1 MNDLPMG
8 PPQPAIPSSGSQM
21 VTYVPMDYQGE
32 PDSGVNVSQVL
43 GMLRRQVW
51 LIAGIAVLCMGA
63 AAFVTSRE
71 KPRYRASALIRYTYA
86 SDLDLVLGTTGDQR
100 ELGKVDPRTSELMVL
115 KSRGVAGEAVDRE
128 GLRLFAMSTGEP
140 ASFTEDVHIE
150 LPPDQRLQLDVE
162 FRPKGIMVRSGGK
175 RVTAAYGEPVEVNGV
190 RFTVRSRR
198 SKAEKLMVQP
208 RETAVSHIAGAIGTE
223 TVGGTDGVFIT
234 FTSSDPK
241 IAPRVVN
248 AVVQVHQET
257 NIVNA
262 RQEASRKREFFAEQL
277 RETDSLLAEAQLE
290 LSETRTRSGVYSAES
305 KFMAEQGNLMQVEVR
320 REELRSQRRMYES
333 VLQDLEQSNDSNST
347 TNTMSMLLS
356 TPGVTNTFI
365 SQLFTQL
372 VQYQSERDAAIT
384 GPWAKASTH
393 PDVQKQNA
401 MIAQT
406 ETKLIDAVRSQIA
419 SIDLQINALGGL
431 SARAAGA
438 MSQLPEAEVDQVR
451 LLGNVEILRQM
462 GAQLREAYQEARMEE
477 AVETGN
483 VEIVHL
489 SSGSSRVP
497 SGALMKLMLG
507 LAVGLMLGGGAAFL
521 REKVNNAIHH
531 PEDITRLLQIPS
543 LAVIPSIAPRTR
555 INGFKKLLPG
565 WNGKKNGGEKNGFIP
580 LHTEAFLTLR
590 TNLLFSPSVEKLKT
604 LVVTSATPEEGKT
617 VTSANLAVAL
627 AQQGLRILLVD
638 CDLRRP
644 SVAKGFGGSSAGDC
658 DLTRVLLGE
667 GSVWDAIRPSG
678 VEGLD
683 ILPTLTI
690 PPNPSELL
698 GGAIMGRLLEEVSE
712 RYYMVIVDSSPLLP
726 AADAAVL
733 GARADAVLLV
743 VRAGAT
749 QKEAAEQALRQ
760 LSTVGAR
767 VVGAILNDP
776 DSRAR
781 HYAGYYRYQYYS
793 YSETGA

>member
-32 PDSGVNVSQVL
+32 PDLGINVSQVL
-43 GMLRRQVW
+43 GMLKRQVW

-71 KPRYRASALIRYTYA
+71 KPRYRADALIRFANA
-86 SDLDLVLGTTGDQR
+86 SDLDLVLGTTAEPQSP
-100 ELGKVDPRTSELMVL
+100 KADPRTSELMVL
-115 KSRGVAGEAVDRE
+115 RSRGVIGEAVERQ
-128 GLRLFAMSTGEP
+128 GLRLFAVSTGEP
-140 ASFTEDVHIE
+140 ANFTEDVHVD
-150 LPPDQRLQLDVE
+150 LPPDQELELDVE
-162 FRPKGIMVRSGGK
+162 FRPTGIEVRSGGK
-175 RVTAAYGEPVEVNGV
+175 RATAAYGEPVELNGV
-190 RFTVRSRR
+190 RFTVPSRR
-198 SKAEKLMVQP
+198 PKAEKLIVQP
-208 RETAVSHIAGAIGTE
+208 QETAVSYVASAIDAE
-223 TVGGTDGVFIT
+223 TVSGTDGVFVSFI
-234 FTSSDPK
+234 SSDPK
-241 IAPRVVN
+241 VAPRVVN
-248 AVVQVHQET
+248 AIVEVHQET
-257 NIVNA
+257 NIVNS
-262 RQEASRKREFFAEQL
+262 REEASRKREFFAQQL
-277 RETDSLLAEAQLE
+277 HETDSLLAEAQLE
-290 LSETRTRSGVYSAES
+290 LSEMRTRSGVYSAES
-305 KFMAEQGNLMQVEVR
+305 KFMAEQGNLMQVELR
-320 REELRSQRRMYES
+320 REELRSNRRIYQS
-333 VLQDLEQSNDSNST
+333 VLEDLEQSGDTGSTSNMSSLMST
-347 TNTMSMLLS
+347 GMGSNPVIAGLYS
-356 TPGVTNTFI
+356 
-365 SQLFTQL
+365 QL

-384 GPWAKASTH
+384 GPWAKAPTH

-401 MIAQT
+401 LIAQA
-406 ETKLIDAVRSQIA
+406 EKRLIDAVRSQIA

-438 MSQLPEAEVDQVR
+438 MSELPEAEVQQGR

-462 GAQLREAYQEARMEE
+462 GAQLREAYQQARMEE
-477 AVETGN
+477 AVEAGN

-489 SSGSSRVP
+489 ASGSSRVP
-497 SGALMKLMLG
+497 SGALTKLMLG
-507 LAVGLMLGGGAAFL
+507 LALGLMLGGGAAFF

-543 LAVIPSIAPRTR
+543 LAVIPSIASKTNISGLR
-555 INGFKKLLPG
+555 KLLPG
-565 WNGKKNGGEKNGFIP
+565 SNGKKNGGKKNGLIP
-580 LHTEAFLTLR
+580 FRTEAFLTLR

-644 SVAKGFGGSSAGDC
+644 SVAKGFSGSSAGDC

-678 VEGLD
+678 VDGLD

-698 GGAIMGRLLEEVSE
+698 GGEIMGRLLEEVSE